1 MGRESFCTMC
11 GMCCWDWKGN
21 NPQDKCERLA
31 EDMKTCLIYGKRAEF
46 GRPECDIPM
55 QLHQACDLPETCGY
69 VIKWRKEGLI

>member
-1 MGRESFCTMC
+1 VAKIRQEVSIL
-11 GMCCWDWKGN
+11 DSLY
-21 NPQDKCERLA
+21 ERLA

-69 VIKWRKEGLI
+69 VIQWRKEGLI

>member
-1 MGRESFCTMC
+1 MAKIRQEVSIL
-11 GMCCWDWKGN
+11 DSLY
-21 NPQDKCERLA
+21 ERLA